1 MLGELSQEIPV
12 VSGRRRAEGVVL
24 GIFNVSRP
32 NPYVVGGGS
41 FPIVEHNSLTI
52 FVEVLDDAEEVI
64 EKKLFAVRSAGE
76 WDGDLYVIV
85 DHFHFT
91 SIGSGGSSIFNYAV
105 EARVE
110 LAGNV
115 RFPGAFFQDNY
126 PIDRGTSSSF
136 YQLRGT
142 SAQCR
147 ISPLAPMA
155 SQGNPDPPSPKLAVF
170 RNPTMETKR
179 WFVRSRSFYQQ
190 NWVVPL
196 EELQLAPSGD
206 NTVSGSD
213 ATAQFPLGTVY
224 TGDQHP
230 EISITGTRRARFT
243 HHSERVPIEPFY
255 FLADLR
261 GGKSIRITQREFRD
275 NMTGDPVLTNEYPA
289 DGSARSDETTA
300 STTSF
305 TVETRFYRI
314 M

>member
-32 NPYVVGGGS
+32 NPHSGS
-41 FPIVEHNSLTI
+41 TVEHNSLTI
-52 FVEVLDDAEEVI
+52 FVEVLDDADEVV
-64 EKKLFAVRSAGE
+64 ETKLFAVRSVGE
-76 WDGDLYVIV
+76 WDGDLYVII
-85 DHFHFT
+85 DDFT
-91 SIGSGGSSIFNYAV
+91 NNFAGGSSIFNYVV
-105 EARVE
+105 ESVQI

-115 RFPGAFFQDNY
+115 RTPGAFINDDY
-126 PIDRGTSSSF
+126 PVDVGSQTVF

-147 ISPLAPMA
+147 IITSIPLVPMDSEGTPTIRA
-155 SQGNPDPPSPKLAVF
+155 PKLAVF
-170 RNPTMETKR
+170 RNPTTYTKR

-190 NWVVPL
+190 RNIVPL
-196 EELQLAPSGD
+196 EKLLLAPSGD
-206 NTVSGSD
+206 NTVGSGD
-213 ATAQFPLGTVY
+213 AIGNFPLGTVY

-261 GGKSIRITQREFRD
+261 GGKSIRITQRELRD
-275 NMTGDPVLTNEYPA
+275 NMTDDPVLTNEYPA

-314 M
+314 G